1 MIKLNQFKI
10 EGNLIKSNEVY
21 DLYDNQ
27 TLENLILSQ
36 TILKPEMATNGH
48 SHTGQEEIY
57 FFISGR
63 GVMTVGKE
71 TLQVAEGD
79 IILIPDGAF
88 HRVYNSSSKFNLIFN
103 CVFNGQRK
111 H

>member
-1 MIKLNQFKI
+1 MLKLNQFKI
-10 EGNLIKSNEVY
+10 EGDLIKSNETY
-21 DLYDNQ
+21 DLYDNK
-27 TLENLILSQ
+27 TLNNLVLSQ
-36 TILKPEMATNGH
+36 TILKPEMSTKGH
-48 SHTGQEEIY
+48 SHRGQEEIY

-63 GVMTVGKE
+63 GVMTVDKE
-71 TLQVAEGD
+71 TFQVSEGD

-103 CVFNGQRK
+103 CVFDGTRN